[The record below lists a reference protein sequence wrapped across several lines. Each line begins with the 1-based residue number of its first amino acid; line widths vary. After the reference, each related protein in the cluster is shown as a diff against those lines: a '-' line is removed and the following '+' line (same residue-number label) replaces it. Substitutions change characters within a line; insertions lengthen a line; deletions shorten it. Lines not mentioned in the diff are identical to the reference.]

1 MQDRH
6 LPSLGP
12 RFWAALC
19 LASIFGANM
28 GDYFAHN
35 LGLGHVAGLPFLA
48 VAFALVLVVER
59 FDRAVHEVY
68 YWVAIILVRTAATN
82 LGDFFAGDLK
92 LPRPWVMAGLIVLLA
107 IVVAIA
113 ARTVWRTV
121 SAEVRV
127 LRADAAYW
135 LAMLVA
141 GTLGTVMGDYV
152 SHNLHL
158 GDLWGS
164 VALSVPLLVLF
175 AIGSRGLIWSLPFYW
190 VTVVMVRAA
199 GTLVG
204 DYFAGRKMLGLPL
217 STLVTGVVF
226 VGLLVVWRE
235 RRVATATTGR

>member
-48 VAFALVLVVER
+48 VAFAVVLMVER

-107 IVVAIA
+107 VVVAIA
-113 ARTVWRTV
+113 ARTVWRTAG
-121 SAEVRV
+121 AEVRV

-226 VGLLVVWRE
+226 VGLLVAWRE